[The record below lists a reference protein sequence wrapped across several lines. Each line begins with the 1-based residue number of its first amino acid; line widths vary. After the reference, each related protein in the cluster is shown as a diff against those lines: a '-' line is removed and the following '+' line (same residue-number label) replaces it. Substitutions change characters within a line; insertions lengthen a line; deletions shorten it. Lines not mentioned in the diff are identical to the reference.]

1 MAKTT
6 ANIRREIEQALDIVR
21 KGLAMHR
28 GGVELVDFHEETGTV
43 SVRLQGACVGC
54 PLSDMTVKAGIED
67 LLKSVI
73 PEVREVIAVSD
84 SSQSKHRHDA

>member
-6 ANIRREIEQALDIVR
+6 ADIRVEIEQALDIVR
-21 KGLAMHR
+21 KGLSLHR
-28 GGVELVDFHEETGTV
+28 GGVELVDFYEGTGTV
-43 SVRLQGACVGC
+43 SVRLQGACIGC